1 MIKYNT
7 LLSVLIVS
15 LIACPV
21 FAQKAKKAPVK
32 ATTASTAPVSDVIQW
47 ITVEELEQKM
57 KKEPRLVLID
67 FYTDWCGWC
76 KVMDRKT
83 FSDAEVGTYMDK
95 HFVSTKIEMEKEET
109 GRMLAKKHGVN
120 LYPTFL
126 ILDSKGNLLL
136 RMEGFQGP
144 ASFLKTLEDFIKSQK

>member
-1 MIKYNT
+1 MKKSLLFAFFIIASTT
-7 LLSVLIVS
+7 L
-15 LIACPV
+15 
-21 FAQKAKKAPVK
+21 FAQVNFTKAAWEDVLKEAQKEKKYVFLDA
-32 ATTASTAPVSDVIQW
+32 
-47 ITVEELEQKM
+47 
-57 KKEPRLVLID
+57 
-67 FYTDWCGWC
+67 YTDWCGWC

-83 FSDAEVGTYMDK
+83 FSDAGVGTYMDK

-136 RMEGFQGP
+136 RMEGFQEP
-144 ASFLKTLEDFIKSQK
+144 ASFLKTLEDFIKGQK